1 MHKLYVYKNYQ
12 VAQTSVYGKLLI
24 CSASSQKIM
33 RKVFRSS
40 KAD

>member
-24 CSASSQKIM
+24 CSASSQKDHEKSLSI
-33 RKVFRSS
+33 KQS
-40 KAD
+40 